1 MRAQTASSEPSK
13 SNLLALK
20 NMLTKEITTE
30 EESYILGMS
39 LLHFNVSLDL
49 KKLLNQELVS
59 LKQPT
64 LKLVTLKH
72 QN

>member
-30 EESYILGMS
+30 EESYILGMP

-49 KKLLNQELVS
+49 KKLLNQELVT